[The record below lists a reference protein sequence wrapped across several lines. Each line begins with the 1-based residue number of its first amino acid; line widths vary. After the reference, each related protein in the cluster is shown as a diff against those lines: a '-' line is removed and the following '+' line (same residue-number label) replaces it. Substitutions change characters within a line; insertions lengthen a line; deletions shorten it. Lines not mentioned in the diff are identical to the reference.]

1 MQGTHIALMVLAL
14 VATAMPSLGQ
24 DPAFSGTWRLD
35 RDASEFPEFGGRGV
49 FGGRRGGP
57 GGGRGGPGGGR
68 GGPGGGA
75 QTLVIE
81 QSRDAL
87 IIDHQSAR
95 GSRVVSYQ
103 LDGRASMN
111 PGPRGDQTTTSHWEG
126 TTLVTE
132 GTLALS
138 TPRGDFSMDLV
149 ERLELDDNGQTLTIE
164 STRTTPRGAIA
175 MTLVYRR

>member
-1 MQGTHIALMVLAL
+1 MKGTRIALMVLDL

-24 DPAFSGTWRLD
+24 DPAFSGTWHLD
-35 RDASEFPEFGGRGV
+35 RDASEFPEFGDRGS

-57 GGGRGGPGGGR
+57 GGGRGGPGGGV
-68 GGPGGGA
+68 

-95 GSRVVSYQ
+95 GSRMVSYR
-103 LDGRASMN
+103 LDGRASTN

-149 ERLELDDNGQTLTIE
+149 ERLELDADRQTLTVE

-175 MTLVYRR
+175 VTLVYRR

>member
-1 MQGTHIALMVLAL
+1 MKGTRIALMVLAL

-24 DPAFSGTWRLD
+24 DLAFSGTWHLD
-35 RDASEFPEFGGRGV
+35 RDASEFPEFGGRGG
-49 FGGRRGGP
+49 FGGR
-57 GGGRGGPGGGR
+57 RGGPGGGR

-95 GSRVVSYQ
+95 GSRVVSYR
-103 LDGRASMN
+103 LDGRASTN

-149 ERLELDDNGQTLTIE
+149 ERLELDDDGQTLTVE
-164 STRTTPRGAIA
+164 STRTTPRGVIA
-175 MTLVYRR
+175 VTLVYRR

>member
-1 MQGTHIALMVLAL
+1 MKGTRIALMVLAL

-24 DPAFSGTWRLD
+24 DPAFSGTWHLD
-35 RDASEFPEFGGRGV
+35 RDASEFPEFGGRG
-49 FGGRRGGP
+49 GP
-57 GGGRGGPGGGR
+57 GGRRGGPGGGR

-95 GSRVVSYQ
+95 GSRVVSYR
-103 LDGRASMN
+103 LDGRASTN

-138 TPRGDFSMDLV
+138 TPRGDSSMDLV
-149 ERLELDDNGQTLTIE
+149 ERLELDDDGQTLTVE

-175 MTLVYRR
+175 VTLVYRR

>member
-1 MQGTHIALMVLAL
+1 MKGTRIALMVLGL

-24 DPAFSGTWRLD
+24 DLAFSGTWHLD
-35 RDASEFPEFGGRGV
+35 RDASEFPEFGGRGG
-49 FGGRRGGP
+49 FGGR
-57 GGGRGGPGGGR
+57 R

-95 GSRVVSYQ
+95 GSRVVSYR
-103 LDGRASMN
+103 LDGRASTN
-111 PGPRGDQTTTSHWEG
+111 PGPRGDQTTTSHWER

-138 TPRGDFSMDLV
+138 TPRRDFSMDLV
-149 ERLELDDNGQTLTIE
+149 ERLELDDDGQTLTIE